1 MCEYFIFYHADNKEM
16 TEAHYYNERIAHFR
30 PGAGSWGLQCVL
42 LNKSNSDMKSKFT
55 EAPLCLI

>member
-1 MCEYFIFYHADNKEM
+1 M

-30 PGAGSWGLQCVL
+30 PSAGSWGLPCVL
-42 LNKSNSDMKSKFT
+42 LNKTNSDMKSKFT